1 MQASQND
8 LPKNESE
15 SFLRLLNFGENQI
28 YRVTLLT
35 SFLFVIESNY
45 ISLLRKSKFVIYH
58 HDGHVANDQ
67 GCVECCDMLPQRI
80 YHSSLSP

>member
-1 MQASQND
+1 MQACQIY

-58 HDGHVANDQ
+58 HDGHVANDH
-67 GCVECCDMLPQRI
+67 GCVVYPYMLSQRI
-80 YHSSLSP
+80 YHSS